1 MLKKKKGMV
10 NSMKWIIFLTLVIF
24 SFSFLFSFFSKKN
37 SIDISSLSN
46 SIYDYSYVDID
57 GKEIHFSE
65 YKNKK
70 IMIVNVASKCGYTPQ
85 YEGLQKL
92 HEEYGDEIE
101 ILGFP
106 ANDFLW
112 QEPGKNNDIKN
123 FCSTKYG
130 VTFTIF
136 QKTVVKKNKKQ
147 NPIYAWLSHKE
158 LNGWNDNN
166 PSWNFC
172 KYLIDENG
180 KLVNFYPS
188 KVKPLSDEILNF
200 INE

>member
-1 MLKKKKGMV
+1 M
-10 NSMKWIIFLTLVIF
+10 S
-24 SFSFLFSFFSKKN
+24 
-37 SIDISSLSN
+37 D
-46 SIYDYSYVDID
+46 
-57 GKEIHFSE
+57 

-85 YEGLQKL
+85 YEDLQKI
-92 HEEYGDEIE
+92 HEEYGDKIE

-112 QEPGKNNDIKN
+112 QEPEKNEDIKI

-130 VTFTIF
+130 VSFKLF
-136 QKTVVKKNKKQ
+136 QKSVVKKNKKQ
-147 NPIYAWLSHKE
+147 NPIYTWLSHKE
-158 LNGWNDNN
+158 LNGWNDVA

-172 KYLIDENG
+172 KYLINENG
-180 KLVNFYPS
+180 ELVNFHTS
-188 KVKPLSDEILNF
+188 KTKPLSDKIIKF